1 MEARAKARFVRV
13 TPRKAR
19 RVVDLIR
26 GMPADQAQAT
36 LAFAPQSASEPIGKL
51 LASAIANA
59 GQAGQSD
66 ASSLVVSRAWV
77 DEGPTFKRFRPR
89 AQGRGYRVL
98 KRTSHI
104 TVIVSDDGSAN
115 RGPAAGARSTATRA
129 AASTRAATTRGRTR

>member
-26 GMPADQAQAT
+26 GMPADQAQAALT
-36 LAFAPQSASEPIGKL
+36 FAPQSASDPVGKV

-59 GQAGQSD
+59 EQTRLDTG
-66 ASSLVVSRAWV
+66 SLVVSRAWV
-77 DEGPTFKRFRPR
+77 DEGPTLKRFRPR
-89 AQGRGYRVL
+89 AQGRGYRIN

-104 TVIVSDDGSAN
+104 TVIVSDE
-115 RGPAAGARSTATRA
+115 GASDSR
-129 AASTRAATTRGRTR
+129 RTR